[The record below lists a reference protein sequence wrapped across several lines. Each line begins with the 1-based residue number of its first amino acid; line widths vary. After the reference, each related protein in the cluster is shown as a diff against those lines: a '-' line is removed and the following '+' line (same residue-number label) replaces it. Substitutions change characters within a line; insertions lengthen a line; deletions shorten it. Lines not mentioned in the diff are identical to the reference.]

1 MMDFNILSN
10 QAVVSTALACHECAG
25 TSEMLQQTLVFGTPT
40 AALSGVEL
48 GKVAR
53 NQIARHVDSF
63 SLLRHKKLT
72 FALRWT

>member
-1 MMDFNILSN
+1 MMHVDIHSN
-10 QAVVSTALACHECAG
+10 QAVVSTALACHERAG
-25 TSEMLQQTLVFGTPT
+25 TSEILQQTLVFGTPT

-48 GKVAR
+48 GKVVR
-53 NQIARHVDSF
+53 NQIARHVDSL